1 MEPDPRSA
9 SPAHMPIDI
18 RLDDEISIDEVLA
31 IYRANEW
38 SSADKPDRL
47 MAALRSSETLVTA
60 RRGGTLVGLANAIS
74 DGHLVVYFPHVLVHP
89 DHHGA
94 GVGKKL
100 MHAMMERYED
110 FHQRCLISDF
120 GAVAFY
126 QRLGF
131 TRSSDMVPMW
141 IYDGDDH

>member
-1 MEPDPRSA
+1 MT
-9 SPAHMPIDI
+9 IDI
-18 RLDDEISIDEVLA
+18 RLDDDIELDEVLE

-38 SSADKPDRL
+38 SSAQKPDRL
-47 MAALRSSETLVTA
+47 MAALRNSETLVTA
-60 RRGGTLVGLANAIS
+60 RREGKLVGLANAIS

-89 DHHGA
+89 DHHGE
-94 GVGKKL
+94 GIGKKL
-100 MHAMMERYED
+100 MHEMMERYDD

-141 IYDGDDH
+141 IYEGDDH

>member
-1 MEPDPRSA
+1 MSIE
-9 SPAHMPIDI
+9 I
-18 RLDDEISIDEVLA
+18 RRDDEIHLDEVLA

-38 SSADKPDRL
+38 SSADKPEKL
-47 MAALRSSETLVTA
+47 MAALRQSETLVTA
-60 RRGGTLVGLANAIS
+60 RSEGELVGLANAIS

-89 DHHGA
+89 DHQGE
-94 GVGKKL
+94 GIGKLL
-100 MHAMMERYED
+100 MGEMMDRYED

-141 IYDGDDH
+141 IYQGDDH

>member
-1 MEPDPRSA
+1 MSIEIS
-9 SPAHMPIDI
+9 
-18 RLDDEISIDEVLA
+18 LDDDISIDEVLE

-60 RRGGTLVGLANAIS
+60 RLDGKLVGLANAIS

-94 GVGKKL
+94 GIGKAL
-100 MHAMMERYED
+100 MHEMMERYDD